1 VTPPFAIERLV
12 ILIHGMQS
20 KARRIEAHQNEF
32 DGKISHQIT
41 YEWGTSRRTLST
53 SSKPGKGESPP
64 HGAGS
69 FHDPEH
75 HFELLD
81 RVEALLRGS

>member
-1 VTPPFAIERLV
+1 
-12 ILIHGMQS
+12 MQP
-20 KARRIEAHQNEF
+20 KARDIQVHPTEINGQQAL
-32 DGKISHQIT
+32 QIT
-41 YEWGTSRRTLST
+41 YALGRSRRTLNASRQ
-53 SSKPGKGESPP
+53 SINGEMPP

-81 RVEALLRGS
+81 RVEALLRAP